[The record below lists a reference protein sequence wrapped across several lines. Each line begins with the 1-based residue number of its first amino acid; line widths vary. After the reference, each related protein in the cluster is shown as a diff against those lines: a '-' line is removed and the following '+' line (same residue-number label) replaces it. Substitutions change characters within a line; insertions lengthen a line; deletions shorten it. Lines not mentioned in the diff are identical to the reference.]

1 MPPTGCPRFHGST
14 PPNML
19 EGNSMFSH
27 ASGFTI
33 NGCTF
38 NINPQQPPPVIL
50 SPPNSPSWGGGSDWA
65 GYIAHLEARLAALEA
80 VVNLNPRAP
89 AMENIFNPYNQ
100 PEYGDHVR
108 ATEFNSRDMDAMD
121 CGDVVTVDVSGDW
134 LGHTTS
140 DASDR
145 CSCSG
150 CSFDSCLPKRS
161 MVQTEDIPGDMC
173 DAGATGVERVEPRP
187 AAISGTTQALTM
199 PKPVGHRTET
209 SNVKRTSVELSGAPH
224 SLDASEVSVSAAS
237 NK

>member
-1 MPPTGCPRFHGST
+1 MPPTRSSRFHGSA

-33 NGCTF
+33 NGGTF
-38 NINPQQPPPVIL
+38 NINFQQSAIL
-50 SPPNSPSWGGGSDWA
+50 SPPCGPQNSPSWGGGPDWA

-80 VVNLNPRAP
+80 VVNLNPQRNP
-89 AMENIFNPYNQ
+89 SMEDIPNPYNQ
-100 PEYGDHVR
+100 AEYGGHVR

-121 CGDVVTVDVSGDW
+121 RGDVVDVSGDW

-140 DASDR
+140 D
-145 CSCSG
+145 
-150 CSFDSCLPKRS
+150 
-161 MVQTEDIPGDMC
+161 IPGERH

-199 PKPVGHRTET
+199 PRPLGHSTET
-209 SNVKRTSVELSGAPH
+209 SNVERTSVELSVAPH
-224 SLDASEVSVSAAS
+224 SLNASEVSESAAS
-237 NK
+237 ND